1 MKLLIDLGNTR
12 LKFALAEEGHVRY
25 LRAFPHAAVDF
36 VEQLAEWVE
45 ISAIPDSIWLA
56 SVAEPSVTRTVLDVF
71 ERAGHKVNIAQVQD
85 GVFGLKIAY
94 AQAER
99 LGVDRWLAMLGARA
113 SSEDAL
119 MLASVGSALVIDAID
134 VAGKHLGGLIGPTPE
149 AMREALFMRVPQ
161 LRGATGEVA
170 RFATDTGDA
179 VESGCLLAGAALI
192 ERSYHELADRVGALP
207 KLLVSGGGSVPL
219 RPWLPAHEWRPHLV
233 LEGLARWADAVE
245 SGTATQAAV
254 AKV

>member
-12 LKFALAEEGHVRY
+12 LKFALAQAGEVRY

-36 VEQLAEWVE
+36 VEQLAQWVE
-45 ISAIPDSIWLA
+45 VTAIPDSIWLA

-71 ERAGHKVNIAQVQD
+71 ERAGHTVRMAQVED
-85 GVFGLKIAY
+85 DVFGLKIAY
-94 AQAER
+94 SKAEH

-113 SSEDAL
+113 TDGHAL

-149 AMREALFMRVPQ
+149 AMREALFLRVPQ
-161 LRGATGEVA
+161 LRGASGEVL
-170 RFATDTGDA
+170 RFAADTGDA

-207 KLLVSGGGSVPL
+207 KLLVSGGGSAPL
-219 RPWLPAHEWRPHLV
+219 RPWLPTHEWRPHLV
-233 LEGLARWADAVE
+233 LEGLARWAEAVE
-245 SGTATQAAV
+245 SGTAKAAMTR
-254 AKV
+254 A